1 MIARPEWPSYFHPAV
16 FVTAIPRVS
25 EPMKPEKTKK
35 SRSAAKK
42 FAPAPAAKSK
52 AKSAGVEA
60 AARPRPARQTT
71 LKIPAL
77 LLEGD
82 ASTAPAASGPG
93 HRYALG
99 PVPSVESFPG
109 GGELPEAYGTGRLL
123 LTARDP
129 HWLYAHWDFTGAEMK
144 KHNARSADGH
154 LVLRVYKNELVGKPC
169 QEDHVHPESRNWFAH
184 VTEAGT
190 RYQAELG
197 YYDAPGRWV
206 SLAVSRPTLT
216 PPDALSGDTSM
227 RFATIPVEV
236 PFRELLKLVKN
247 AVQENLPLVEVI
259 QQLRAEGHPGLPDTR
274 ALGTGRWTPAQ
285 ERALSEVLSMDSVR
299 RVWMGSLEITEL
311 IRSKIERTFS
321 SPATA
326 FSQMEL
332 PAGLFSG
339 RNSVSSPFGGMERK
353 KSFWFNVNAELII
366 YGATEPD
373 AAVSIGGRRIRLRP
387 DGTFSFRFALPDG
400 NYELPAVAVSADGD
414 DTRSAE
420 LKFSRA
426 SHYGGEVG
434 IHPQDS
440 QLHTPSAAH
449 LT

>member
-1 MIARPEWPSYFHPAV
+1 M
-16 FVTAIPRVS
+16 
-25 EPMKPEKTKK
+25 
-35 SRSAAKK
+35 
-42 FAPAPAAKSK
+42 
-52 AKSAGVEA
+52 EA

-154 LVLRVYKNELVGKPC
+154 LVLRIYKNELVGKPC

-321 SPATA
+321 SPQRRSRRWNCPPDFSPAGTA
-326 FSQMEL
+326 FRARSAGWNGKIFLVQRQCRADHLRRDRAGRSREHRRATDQAAAGRHVQFPL
-332 PAGLFSG
+332 RAAGRKLRATGGGGLGGRGRHPERGVEVQPGQSLWWRGWHPSAGL
-339 RNSVSSPFGGMERK
+339 
-353 KSFWFNVNAELII
+353 A
-366 YGATEPD
+366 
-373 AAVSIGGRRIRLRP
+373 
-387 DGTFSFRFALPDG
+387 
-400 NYELPAVAVSADGD
+400 
-414 DTRSAE
+414 
-420 LKFSRA
+420 
-426 SHYGGEVG
+426 
-434 IHPQDS
+434 
-440 QLHTPSAAH
+440 AAH
-449 LT
+449 AVRRAFDLSGGFG